1 MRVVLAAPVLLAS
14 LLASDALAYCRSTS
28 CQDST
33 EDCPRD
39 DDGCKTTG
47 TPLFWKTKCVGFSIQ
62 KDGTKNLPYADVAPV
77 IERSFLTWTDVDCG
91 GVPASMAFSRLGDV
105 TCHANEY
112 NVGDPNANIVL
123 FQDDIWRY
131 KGLGNTLAKTTVTFD
146 HDTGE
151 IYDADIE
158 LNFAFNNITISDDKV
173 AFDLQSILT
182 HEIGH
187 FVGIDHSADLDATMS
202 ANYDE
207 GDTSLRTL
215 EPDDVAA
222 ICAAY
227 DPARQ
232 ATCSPSPRNGLGDA
246 CVQTD
251 GCSCGLVRDPV
262 GAGGTAGAVLVL
274 FGAAI
279 GGLLRKRRER

>member
-1 MRVVLAAPVLLAS
+1 MRALRAAPIAIAALLAE
-14 LLASDALAYCRSTS
+14 DALAFCRSTT
-28 CQDST
+28 CQDSI

-47 TPLFWKTKCVGFSIQ
+47 TPLLWKTKCVGFSIQ
-62 KDGTKNLPYADVAPV
+62 KEGTVNLPYADVAPV
-77 IERSFLTWTDVDCG
+77 IEKSFITWTDVDCG
-91 GVPASMAFSRLGDV
+91 GAPASMAFSRLADV
-105 TCHANEY
+105 SCHANEY
-112 NVGDPNANIVL
+112 NTDDPNANIVL

-146 HDTGE
+146 HETGE

-158 LNFAFNNITISDDKV
+158 LNFAFNNLTVGDEQV

-187 FVGIDHSADLDATMS
+187 FIGLDHSADLDATMN

-227 DPARQ
+227 DPTRP
-232 ATCSPSPRNGLGDA
+232 ATCSPTPRNGLGDTCA
-246 CVQTD
+246 QTE
-251 GCSCGLVRDPV
+251 GCSCVL
-262 GAGGTAGAVLVL
+262 AGGPAGSGAALVL
-274 FGAAI
+274 SVAAL
-279 GGLLRKRRER
+279 GGLLRRRRARC